1 MKNYDS
7 AWDEGDEN
15 AWDEKY
21 NDWSVRDWESWLLKS
36 LSFPFEVKRV
46 EDDREFIPQEN
57 NEEPFTIGHIF
68 KVKSIELEDDLYGFI
83 VEVKE
88 GRRKGHVPL
97 CDVEVASKS
106 DPNYWPVKEYVAWF
120 ANR

>member
-7 AWDEGDEN
+7 SWDEANEE

-21 NDWSVRDWESWLLKS
+21 DEWSERDWESWFLRN
-36 LSFPFEVKRV
+36 LSFPFEVKRI
-46 EDDREFIPQEN
+46 EDDREFIPKDN
-57 NEEPFTIGHIF
+57 SEEPFTVRHIF
-68 KVKSIELEDDLYGFI
+68 KVEGIELEDELHGFI
-83 VEVKE
+83 VRVKE

-97 CDVEVASKS
+97 CDVEVTSKT
-106 DPNYWPVKEYVAWF
+106 DRNYWPVREYIAWF

>member
-7 AWDEGDEN
+7 SWDEANEE

-21 NDWSVRDWESWLLKS
+21 DEWSERDWESWFLRN
-36 LSFPFEVKRV
+36 LSFPFEVKRI
-46 EDDREFIPQEN
+46 EDDREFIPKDN
-57 NEEPFTIGHIF
+57 SEEPFTIGHIF
-68 KVKSIELEDDLYGFI
+68 KVEGIELEDELYGFI
-83 VEVKE
+83 VRVKE

-97 CDVEVASKS
+97 CDVEVTSKT
-106 DPNYWPVKEYVAWF
+106 DRNYWPVREYIAWF